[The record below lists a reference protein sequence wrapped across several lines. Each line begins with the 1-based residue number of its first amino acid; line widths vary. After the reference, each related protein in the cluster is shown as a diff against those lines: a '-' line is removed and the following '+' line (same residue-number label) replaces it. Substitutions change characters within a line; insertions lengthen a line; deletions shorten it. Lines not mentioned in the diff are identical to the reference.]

1 MFSPKSLGYDRGH
14 IYSPDGRL
22 YQVEY
27 ANEAV
32 RRGSNCLGL
41 IGKDGIVLIAQ
52 KKVSDI
58 KSKLITIE
66 GKEKIFPIE
75 EHIILTGSGLL
86 GDLQWLVSYSR
97 VQAQNL
103 RLIYGEPAGVPLLVK
118 NLASLLLNYTQIS
131 GYRPFGVSII
141 LTGINHGKAFLYKI
155 EPSGSYFN
163 NNAVV
168 IGEGMEDITKYLEE
182 YYNPQESI
190 SDQIISGLKA
200 FKVQNL
206 ELESNQVEIVQIQ
219 IEEPIL
225 FNRLTNK
232 EIETLFNEI

>member
-1 MFSPKSLGYDRGH
+1 
-14 IYSPDGRL
+14 
-22 YQVEY
+22 
-27 ANEAV
+27 
-32 RRGSNCLGL
+32 
-41 IGKDGIVLIAQ
+41 
-52 KKVSDI
+52 
-58 KSKLITIE
+58 
-66 GKEKIFPIE
+66 
-75 EHIILTGSGLL
+75 
-86 GDLQWLVSYSR
+86 
-97 VQAQNL
+97 
-103 RLIYGEPAGVPLLVK
+103 
-118 NLASLLLNYTQIS
+118 
-131 GYRPFGVSII
+131 
-141 LTGINHGKAFLYKI
+141 
-155 EPSGSYFN
+155 
-163 NNAVV
+163 V